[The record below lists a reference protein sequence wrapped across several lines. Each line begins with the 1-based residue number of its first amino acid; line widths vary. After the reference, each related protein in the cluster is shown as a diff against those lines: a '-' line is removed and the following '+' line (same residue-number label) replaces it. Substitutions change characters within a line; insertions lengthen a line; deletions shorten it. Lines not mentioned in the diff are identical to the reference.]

1 MQVVAAGYLG
11 SPAWRKTAREY
22 VVFIKASQTFYR
34 QFLKELDICYPGI
47 TSLRSISLAIS
58 LANDNQ
64 QQQQPTQSP
73 QAVALN
79 EVQKESLLDLTCD
92 TLIHLGDLSRWRYVG
107 NLDRSTKSGWVTAA
121 SYYKLA
127 QEVCPA
133 SGFPQHQLAVLAL
146 HDNKVFYA
154 LHDLYQ
160 SLCSKKAHPEAG
172 SNLDLLLR
180 KRLATA
186 DHLELVKLVHTKH
199 GNVAV
204 GQLRAWFLKLHVFLY
219 LGVAFTAHEEMES
232 EVLNRLS
239 LALKDGTALD
249 TTLVHMA
256 VINIAAESVAFEKS
270 QAGVDP
276 LKNAEAYFFFLRHN
290 VRTFLELL
298 KHLYNNLQEHFR
310 EGLASNQDS
319 TGSGKLPPVS
329 EPAIFAIRLYS
340 LWFTKNWEFLQKCMS
355 TDQPDPK
362 TSHHI
367 RELFAVFAPVLTMI
381 FEQYPLSDVV
391 STAELEYLLKEE
403 EQTMGF
409 LPLQGDST
417 MDVWMKDGEPKYVLR
432 TVKSDGQVETEHLV
446 RLRDLFARG
455 LVVSQDAVRNLYLL
469 VGIMHTNN
477 HLSPL
482 HSSCRAPRSSS
493 MKPAAPPRSFPRTQL
508 RKTRVS
514 P

>member
-1 MQVVAAGYLG
+1 
-11 SPAWRKTAREY
+11 
-22 VVFIKASQTFYR
+22 
-34 QFLKELDICYPGI
+34 LKELDVCYPGI

-58 LANDNQ
+58 SAYDK
-64 QQQQPTQSP
+64 QQQQPNHSP

-79 EVQKESLLDLTCD
+79 AIQKENLLDLTCD

-107 NLDRSTKSGWVTAA
+107 NLDRSTKSGWLTAA

-186 DHLELVKLVHTKH
+186 NHLELVKLVQPKH

-204 GQLRAWFLKLHVFLY
+204 GQLRAWFLKLHVFMY
-219 LGVAFTAHEEMES
+219 LGVAFSAHEEMES

-256 VINIAAESVAFEKS
+256 VINIAAESVAFDKS
-270 QAGVDP
+270 QAGVDT

-310 EGLASNQDS
+310 EKVTSDQDS
-319 TGSGKLPPVS
+319 TGSGKIPPVS
-329 EPAIFAIRLYS
+329 EPAIYAIRLYS

-355 TDQPDPK
+355 TDQPDLK

-367 RELFAVFAPVLTMI
+367 RELFAVFAPVLTMV

-417 MDVWMKDGEPKYVLR
+417 MDVWMKGGEPKYVLR
-432 TVKSDGQVETEHLV
+432 TAKGDGQVEMEHLV

-455 LVVSQDAVRNLYLL
+455 LVVSQDAVSDIYPVVDNMYTDNQFRPLL
-469 VGIMHTNN
+469 
-477 HLSPL
+477 SF
-482 HSSCRAPRSSS
+482 CREPRSSS
-493 MKPAAPPRSFPRTQL
+493 MKPAVRPRSFPQTRL
-508 RKTRVS
+508 KKTRVS